1 MSAVPVKEALLS
13 EEEYLHSEEFSD
25 MKHEFVAGVAHA
37 MAGAG
42 FEHNTIASNILIAL
56 GSRLRGHSCQPFGSD
71 LKIRVQADEHVHFYY
86 PDAMVVCD
94 RSGLAPQRHWTDK
107 PAVIF
112 EVISESTR
120 RVDEGEKAL
129 LYWKIPSL
137 VSYVLVEQDK
147 VQATVRRRDG
157 GGGEVLSGRETPL
170 RLPELNLEIPLG
182 EFYERLSL

>member
-1 MSAVPVKEALLS
+1 MSAIPVKDALLS
-13 EEEYLHSEEFSD
+13 EEEYLRSEELSD
-25 MKHEFVAGVAHA
+25 VKHEFVAGVAHA

-42 FEHNTIASNILIAL
+42 FEHNTIAANIVIAL
-56 GSRLRGHSCQPFGSD
+56 GSRLRGKPCQPFASD
-71 LKIRVQADEHVHFYY
+71 LKIRVQADEHVPFYY

-112 EVISESTR
+112 EVLSDSTR

-129 LYWKIPSL
+129 LYWKLPSL
-137 VSYVLVEQDK
+137 VGYVLVEQDK
-147 VQATVRRRDG
+147 VQATIRTRD
-157 GGGEVLSGRETPL
+157 GGGEVLSGRDTML
-170 RLPELNLEIPLG
+170 RLPELGIEIPLA